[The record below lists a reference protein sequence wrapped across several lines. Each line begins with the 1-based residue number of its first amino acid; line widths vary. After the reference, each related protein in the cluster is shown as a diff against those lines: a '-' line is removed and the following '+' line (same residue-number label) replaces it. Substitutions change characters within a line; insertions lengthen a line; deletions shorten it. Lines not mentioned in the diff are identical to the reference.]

1 MELPLEITPRE
12 LNTRRDQ
19 GEKIVIIDVR
29 EPEEYAVAKIQE
41 SRLLPMQGIPAQLQ
55 SIEGLAD
62 ESTVALLC
70 HHGVRSL
77 NVAQW
82 LRQHGVENCFS
93 ISGGIDRWS
102 VEVDST
108 VPRY

>member
-1 MELPLEITPRE
+1 MELPFEITPKE
-12 LNTRRDQ
+12 LKSRQDQ

-29 EPEEYAVAKIQE
+29 EPEEFAVAKIQD
-41 SRLLPMQGIPAQLQ
+41 SRLVPMQGIPAQLQ
-55 SIEGLAD
+55 SIEALAD
-62 ESTVALLC
+62 ESNVALLC

-102 VEVDST
+102 LEVDPS